1 MYIHKDPG
9 TGSPKE
15 TGVNGNVVNCAL
27 PPGSGSKLFRKAWE
41 ETIIPKLMK
50 FKPQFV
56 IVSAGSFLLVCVCLC
71 RSLSL
76 SPMCYNQLCVCVVT
90 VCIGFDA
97 HGEDPL
103 AEVCNGCILCALP
116 LNTQYSLHLGVLIAH
131 LYHRLSCTNSMCI
144 CFHICNYYFWY
155 YFFSF
160 FFF

>member
-56 IVSAGSFLLVCVCLC
+56 IVSAGSFLLVCMSLSL
-71 RSLSL
+71 SLSL
-76 SPMCYNQLCVCVVT
+76 SPCVITNCVWP

-103 AEVCNGCILCALP
+103 AEVCSGCILCALS
-116 LNTQYSLHLGVLIAH
+116 LSQYSLLL
-131 LYHRLSCTNSMCI
+131 R
-144 CFHICNYYFWY
+144 
-155 YFFSF
+155 
-160 FFF
+160 